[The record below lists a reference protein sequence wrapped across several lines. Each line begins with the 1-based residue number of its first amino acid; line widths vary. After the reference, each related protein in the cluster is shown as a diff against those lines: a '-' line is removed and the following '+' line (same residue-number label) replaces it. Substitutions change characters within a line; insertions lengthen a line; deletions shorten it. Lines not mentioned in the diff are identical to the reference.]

1 MNTTLLRT
9 SALRSAARAAAP
21 VTSRAGLAGT
31 TFVRGKA
38 TLPDLPY
45 DYGAL
50 EPSISGKIMELHHK
64 NHSNTTPTSPIDLL
78 LHQLK
83 PQ

>member
-21 VTSRAGLAGT
+21 TVSRAGLAGT

-38 TLPDLPY
+38 TLPDLSCK
-45 DYGAL
+45 L
-50 EPSISGKIMELHHK
+50 
-64 NHSNTTPTSPIDLL
+64 T
-78 LHQLK
+78 
-83 PQ
+83 